1 MAARKSAAKHSV
13 KKAGAKKAAKKS
25 AKKTAKKTA
34 RKSARQASLQSFA
47 KGDHVAWGTP
57 QGETHG
63 VVERKLTRPITIK
76 SHKVAASPE
85 NPEYL
90 VRSDKSGEQAAHKPS
105 SLRKRKSD

>member
-1 MAARKSAAKHSV
+1 M
-13 KKAGAKKAAKKS
+13 
-25 AKKTAKKTA
+25 TA
-34 RKSARQASLQSFA
+34 RKSTSKTSASNQSSRGKAAKRSTGQEKTFA

-63 VVERKLTRPITIK
+63 VVERKLTRPTTIK
-76 SHKVAASPE
+76 THKVAASPE

-105 SLRKRKSD
+105 SLRKRKAD